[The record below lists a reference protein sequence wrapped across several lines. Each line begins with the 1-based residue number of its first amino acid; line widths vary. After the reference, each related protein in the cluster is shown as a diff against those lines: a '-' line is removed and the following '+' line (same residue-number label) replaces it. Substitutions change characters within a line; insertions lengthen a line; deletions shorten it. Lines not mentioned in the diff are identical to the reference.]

1 MEKLLEIIQ
10 TFDLVGIAFRLL
22 GAILILILGLKLVAV
37 IVRLISKN
45 KGFLQLDASVQSFL
59 KSFMSIILKAVVAF
73 TAIGTLGIPMTSFI
87 TLLGTAGVAVGLA
100 LQGGLS
106 NIAGGIIV
114 LLFKPYSIGD
124 FIEYGGSSGTVSD
137 INIFHTKL
145 TTLDNKEVV
154 IPNGSIAN
162 GQLTNYSKNPTRRV
176 DLTFSTSYSA
186 DIQKVNDILLG
197 LAEKHELT
205 LKDPAPFAALSA
217 HGESALTFVLR
228 VWVKAE
234 DYWTVN
240 FDLLK
245 DVKQAFDENGIEI
258 PYPQLDVHVNNK

>member
-10 TFDLVGIAFRLL
+10 TFDLVGIAFRLV
-22 GAILILILGLKLVAV
+22 GAILILIIGLKLASF
-37 IVRLISKN
+37 IVKLIAAS
-45 KGFLQLDASVQSFL
+45 KGFSQLDPAIQSFS
-59 KSFMSIILKAVVAF
+59 KSFIGIILKAVVIF
-73 TAIGTLGIPMTSFI
+73 TAVGTLGIPMASFI
-87 TLLGTAGVAVGLA
+87 TLLGTAGVAVGLS

-114 LLFKPYSIGD
+114 LLFKPYGIGD
-124 FIEYGGSSGTVSD
+124 FIEFGGNSGSVSE

-145 TTLDNKEVV
+145 TTVDNKEVV

-176 DLTFSTSYSA
+176 DLTFSTSYNA
-186 DIQKVNDILLG
+186 DIQKVTDILLG
-197 LAEKHELT
+197 LAEKHALT

-217 HGESALTFVLR
+217 HGDSALTFVLR